1 MNGLKTDQ
9 NMTKL
14 LVAACLTA
22 AAFLSNASPAEA
34 CGGFFC
40 NNINPIEQSGEQ
52 ILFVDNGDKVRS
64 YIRINYVGDSEAFA
78 WVVPVAS
85 VPDVGVGTDDVF
97 TQLDQ
102 RTSPYFWLEYDWNPD
117 CPFDMYYPEVAAGSD
132 SDFSNDRGVN
142 ILGQDQAGPYN
153 YTILESSNTAALVAW
168 LNENDYEQPPEA
180 TALIE
185 HYVAQEMTFVAIKL
199 QNDKSAG
206 DIVPLVLDFEE
217 ANPCVPLVLTQ
228 VAATPDMPIKIWT
241 LSESRAIPTNWM
253 HVTINEK
260 KIDWLNSGS
269 NYNQVVTEA
278 IDEANGH
285 AFTTE
290 YAGPSDI
297 MENAIYWEEK
307 FNGYESLGQ
316 MEDPADFVMGIQSY
330 FTASTQLLNLLRTH
344 APMPQAAIDAGIGEN
359 QFYNNPENYQEYYDM
374 IDFDPAAFLAAL
386 TEVIVD
392 PAKEAQAMFDE
403 HPYLTRLYSTVSP
416 EEMNWDPIF
425 DFSSD
430 LPDVS
435 NAHTAKLTTTCD
447 GEKQY
452 ISIELE
458 NGETFTPV
466 IPDWYWNGDNIDQTG
481 AIDLDTEPAAERIE
495 LMSPTQL
502 PRLVDPEM
510 VDYVDS
516 QLEMMPTDRV
526 DVPQVDTNNPGEAAE
541 ASKTGA
547 GCSAASG
554 SPAGTGLVLMAMFL
568 VFACLRSR
576 ESRRLG

>member
-9 NMTKL
+9 MVAKW
-14 LVAACLTA
+14 LVAACLTT
-22 AAFLSNASPAEA
+22 AAFLTNASPAEA

-40 NNINPIEQSGEQ
+40 NNVNPIEQSGEQ

-85 VPDVGVGTDDVF
+85 IPDVGVGTDDVF
-97 TQLDQ
+97 TQLEA
-102 RTSPYFWLEYDWNPD
+102 RTSPYFYLEYDWNAD
-117 CPFDMYYPEVAAGSD
+117 CPFDMYYPELAAGGNA
-132 SDFSNDRGVN
+132 DFSEDGGVN

-180 TALIE
+180 TALID

-228 VAATPDMPIKIWT
+228 VAATPDMPIKVWT

-260 KIDWLNSGS
+260 KINWLDGGW
-269 NYNQVVTEA
+269 NYNEEVTEA
-278 IDEANGH
+278 INEANGH

-290 YAGPSDI
+290 YAGSSDI
-297 MENAIYWEEK
+297 MKDAIYWEEK
-307 FNGYESLGQ
+307 FNGYEALGQ
-316 MEDPADFVMGIQSY
+316 MEDPADFVMGIQNY
-330 FTASTQLLNLLRTH
+330 FTASTQLLNLLRKH
-344 APMPQAAIDAGIGEN
+344 VPMPQAAIDAGLAEN
-359 QFYNNPENYQEYYDM
+359 QFYNNPDNYEDYYDM
-374 IDFDPAAFLAAL
+374 VDFDAAAFLAEL
-386 TEVIVD
+386 TEVIVE
-392 PAKEAQAMFDE
+392 PAMEAQAMFDA

-425 DFSSD
+425 DFTSD

-435 NAHTAKLTTTCD
+435 NAHTAKLKIVCD

-452 ISIELE
+452 LTIELE

-466 IPDWYWNGDNIDQTG
+466 IPDWYWNAESVDQSG
-481 AIDLDTEPAAERIE
+481 AIDLDAEPAADRIE

-526 DVPQVDTNNPGEAAE
+526 DVPVIEAE
-541 ASKTGA
+541 ASEGRKTGA
-547 GCSAASG
+547 GCSAAAG
-554 SPAGTGLVLMAMFL
+554 SPAGTGLVLMLMFL
-568 VFACLRSR
+568 GFAHLRARENRVSR
-576 ESRRLG
+576 